1 MGAEG
6 AKLAGSKKLCGG
18 LISQAKGRS
27 KGLDM
32 GISVDVYIGVDL
44 TGVYAQY
51 SGFLFTYYYY

>member
-6 AKLAGSKKLCGG
+6 AKLAAREQNNVRSK

-27 KGLDM
+27 KSLY
-32 GISVDVYIGVDL
+32 ISISIDVYIGVDL

-51 SGFLFTYYYY
+51 SGFFIYLL